1 MSVESPKCRFVE
13 HPSDSRDDAT
23 LANAAGQGD
32 RGALDALLAR
42 HIDRVHAICR
52 RICGPDDALDA
63 TQDALIAITRSVD
76 RFDGRCAFTTWMHR
90 VATNAALDEL
100 RRRKRRP
107 APMTR
112 ADNSVIATATAA
124 RATEPERVVD
134 RLDIRAALT
143 RIPDEFRVAVV
154 LRDVADLD
162 YAEIAEELSI
172 PIGTVRSRIAR
183 GRAALARELG
193 NRETLADVQGPDHA

>member
-1 MSVESPKCRFVE
+1 ME
-13 HPSDSRDDAT
+13 HPSDTRDDAT

-42 HIDRVHAICR
+42 HVDRVHAICR

-63 TQDALIAITRSVD
+63 TQDALIAITRSVS

-107 APMTR
+107 APMTT
-112 ADNSVIATATAA
+112 ADNSVIATATAS
-124 RATEPERVVD
+124 RATDPERVVD
-134 RLDIRAALT
+134 RLDIQAALA

-162 YAEIAEELSI
+162 YAEIAAELSI

-193 NRETLADVQGPDHA
+193 NRETLADVKGPDHA

>member
-1 MSVESPKCRFVE
+1 VE
-13 HPSDSRDDAT
+13 HRSDPRDDAT
-23 LANAAGQGD
+23 LANAAGRGD

-42 HIDRVHAICR
+42 HVDRVHAICR

-63 TQDALIAITRSVD
+63 TQDALIAITRSID

-107 APMTR
+107 APMTTE
-112 ADNSVIATATAA
+112 DNSVIATVTAS
-124 RATEPERVVD
+124 RATEPERIVD
-134 RLDIRAALT
+134 RLDIHTALT